1 MLMETFHLWEP
12 GWRPVTSIGAALLL
26 SLVFHEAEGDFLSGT
41 TMVSVSASRRG
52 FWKQGPLSLSKHNAG
67 LLCCGLAVEKNK
79 GYLKR
84 ALVDQ
89 GIVFLHGL

>member
-1 MLMETFHLWEP
+1 MENFHIREP
-12 GWRPVTSIGAALLL
+12 GWRLVTSTGAALLL

-41 TMVSVSASRRG
+41 TMVSVSARRRG

-67 LLCCGLAVEKNK
+67 LLFCALAVEKNK

-84 ALVDQ
+84 ALADQ
-89 GIVFLHGL
+89 GIVFLRVL